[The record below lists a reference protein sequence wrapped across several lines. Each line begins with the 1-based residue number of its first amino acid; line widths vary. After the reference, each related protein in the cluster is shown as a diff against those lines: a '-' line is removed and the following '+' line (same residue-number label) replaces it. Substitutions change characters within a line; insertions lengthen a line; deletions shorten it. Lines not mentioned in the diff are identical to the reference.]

1 MKIDTFP
8 MKVNTS
14 LMKVE
19 TLFMKVDTRKGIFEC
34 EINNLHDL

>member
-14 LMKVE
+14 LMKVD
-19 TLFMKVDTRKGIFEC
+19 TLFMKVDTRKRVFRC
-34 EINNLHDL
+34 EINRLYAL